1 MNVLTTSLLSQSLKV
16 TVRSA
21 ITSSDLIVLRNETT
35 KDVSVIAIDSFSDSG
50 YYYTINA
57 LFELN
62 EGTFYSFKIQNVDN
76 VTNLQD
82 EAYNDILTEFNDV
95 IELEDNSL
103 TIGVKHYGMI
113 FCTDQ
118 TDYSINKNEYNTRQ
132 SNNDFITI

>member
-1 MNVLTTSLLSQSLKV
+1 MNVLKTSLLEQSLKV

-21 ITSSDLIVLRNETT
+21 INSNDVIVLRNETT
-35 KDVSVIAIDSFSDSG
+35 KDVSIIHIDSVTDSG

-62 EGTFYSFKIQNVDN
+62 EGTFYSFKIQNVEN
-76 VTNLQD
+76 TTNLQD
-82 EAYNDILTEFNDV
+82 EDYNDILTEFNDA
-95 IELEDNSL
+95 IELEEDSL

-132 SNNDFITI
+132 SNNEFITI